1 MYKAGDDLPPLAKTI
16 TQEKI
21 GRYADAS
28 GDHNPLHT
36 DPEFAA
42 STQFGGTV
50 AHGMLVLAYL
60 SEMLTGAF
68 GERWVA
74 GGRMKARF
82 RAPARP
88 GDTVTAAG
96 VSGSEQASVR
106 ANAAAAD
113 PIRASPACVRDM
125 MKEDVGPVSYGRP
138 SRAAIRGRPSCCARS
153 QLAWYTSRAIFSILS

>member
-21 GRYADAS
+21 GCYADAS

-60 SEMLTGAF
+60 SEMLTSAF
-68 GERWVA
+68 GERWVD
-74 GGRMKARF
+74 GGWMKARF

-88 GDTVTAAG
+88 GDTVTATGRVTRVDEGMVRCEAQCRNQAG
-96 VSGSEQASVR
+96 EMLIS
-106 ANAAAAD
+106 AD
-113 PIRASPACVRDM
+113 VEVPA
-125 MKEDVGPVSYGRP
+125 
-138 SRAAIRGRPSCCARS
+138 
-153 QLAWYTSRAIFSILS
+153 

>member
-1 MYKAGDDLPPLAKTI
+1 MSQQPRAVTYSAGEELPALSKLI

-21 GRYADAS
+21 ARYAEAS

-42 STQFGGTV
+42 TTQFGGTV

-60 SEMLTGAF
+60 SEMLTLAF
-68 GERWVA
+68 GEPWVA
-74 GGRMKARF
+74 NGRMKARF

-96 VSGSEQASVR
+96 RVTKVENGMLRCEAE
-106 ANAAAAD
+106 
-113 PIRASPACVRDM
+113 C
-125 MKEDVGPVSYGRP
+125 
-138 SRAAIRGRPSCCARS
+138 RS
-153 QLAWYTSRAIFSILS
+153 QTGEVLVVADVEVPG

>member
-60 SEMLTGAF
+60 SEMLTSAF
-68 GERWVA
+68 GERWVD

-88 GDTVTAAG
+88 GDTVTATGRVTRVDDGTVRCAAECRNQAG
-96 VSGSEQASVR
+96 EVLIS
-106 ANAAAAD
+106 AD
-113 PIRASPACVRDM
+113 VEVPA
-125 MKEDVGPVSYGRP
+125 
-138 SRAAIRGRPSCCARS
+138 
-153 QLAWYTSRAIFSILS
+153 

>member
-1 MYKAGDDLPPLAKTI
+1 MYKAGDELPPLVKTI
-16 TQEKI
+16 TQKKI

-60 SEMLTGAF
+60 SEMLTSAF
-68 GERWVA
+68 GERWVD

-88 GDTVTAAG
+88 GDTVTATGRVTRVDDGTVRCAAECRNQAG
-96 VSGSEQASVR
+96 EVLIS
-106 ANAAAAD
+106 AD
-113 PIRASPACVRDM
+113 VEVPA
-125 MKEDVGPVSYGRP
+125 
-138 SRAAIRGRPSCCARS
+138 
-153 QLAWYTSRAIFSILS
+153 

>member
-1 MYKAGDDLPPLAKTI
+1 MTQQTRPATYQAGDELPSLARTI

-21 GRYADAS
+21 GRYADAA

-42 STQFGGTV
+42 ATQFGGTV

-60 SEMLTGAF
+60 SEMMTAAF

-88 GDTVTAAG
+88 GDTVTATG
-96 VSGSEQASVR
+96 RVTRVGDGSVR
-106 ANAAAAD
+106 CEAECRNQVGELLISAD
-113 PIRASPACVRDM
+113 VEVPA
-125 MKEDVGPVSYGRP
+125 
-138 SRAAIRGRPSCCARS
+138 
-153 QLAWYTSRAIFSILS
+153 

>member
-1 MYKAGDDLPPLAKTI
+1 MTQQAKAEAYRVGDEIPGLRKSI

-21 GRYADAS
+21 NRYAAAS
-28 GDHNPLHT
+28 GDRNPLHT

-42 STQFGGTV
+42 TTQFGGTV

-96 VSGSEQASVR
+96 RVTKVESGILRCDAECRNQAGDVLIS
-106 ANAAAAD
+106 AD
-113 PIRASPACVRDM
+113 VEVPA
-125 MKEDVGPVSYGRP
+125 
-138 SRAAIRGRPSCCARS
+138 
-153 QLAWYTSRAIFSILS
+153 

>member
-1 MYKAGDDLPPLAKTI
+1 MTQQAKAAAYRAGDELPPLSKTI

-21 GRYADAS
+21 ARYAAAS

-42 STQFGGTV
+42 TTQFGGTV

-60 SEMLTGAF
+60 SEMLTSAF
-68 GERWVA
+68 GERWVD

-88 GDTVTAAG
+88 GDTVTATGRVTRVDDGTVRCAAECRNQAG
-96 VSGSEQASVR
+96 EVLIS
-106 ANAAAAD
+106 AD
-113 PIRASPACVRDM
+113 VEAPA
-125 MKEDVGPVSYGRP
+125 
-138 SRAAIRGRPSCCARS
+138 
-153 QLAWYTSRAIFSILS
+153 